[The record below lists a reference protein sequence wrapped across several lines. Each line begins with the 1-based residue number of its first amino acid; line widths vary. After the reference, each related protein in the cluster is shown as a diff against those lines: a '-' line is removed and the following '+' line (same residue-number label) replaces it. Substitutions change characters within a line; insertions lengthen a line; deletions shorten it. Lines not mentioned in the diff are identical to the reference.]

1 MLILLAESETND
13 DIENV
18 HKEIGHAAFVGLA
31 LTLDEEKEVNKVHR
45 YFGHKSGRR
54 VWELFAKA
62 DKLKGKK
69 PEVLE
74 VIENCK
80 VCSQMRKSP
89 PRPKVGL
96 PVANKFNEVVGMD
109 LKVVDKNKG
118 EYILWIVDLFSKL
131 IKGKFIKNK
140 NPSTVI
146 EGIIETWII
155 GGGTGPGHPTRGF
168 WTDNGGE
175 FLNNDMVNFAAAMDI
190 EIKMTSAEAPWQ
202 NGVVERHHAS
212 ADIIVEKLMKE
223 NP

>member
-1 MLILLAESETND
+1 MLILLAESETHD

-31 LTLDEEKEVNKVHR
+31 LTLDEEKEVKKVHK

-96 PVANKFNEVVGMD
+96 PVAIDFNEVVGMD

-118 EYILWIVDLFSKL
+118 EYILWI
-131 IKGKFIKNK
+131 
-140 NPSTVI
+140 
-146 EGIIETWII
+146 
-155 GGGTGPGHPTRGF
+155 
-168 WTDNGGE
+168 
-175 FLNNDMVNFAAAMDI
+175 
-190 EIKMTSAEAPWQ
+190 
-202 NGVVERHHAS
+202 
-212 ADIIVEKLMKE
+212 
-223 NP
+223 